1 MSNNLQIEDAMMQ
14 ETSMTGTKTTP
25 PVKTSLNVEDLKKL
39 ATNLKGVL
47 HYDTMMRTL
56 YATDASVYRELPQA
70 VAFPKSTQ
78 DLKTLIQFATKHK
91 TSLIPRTAGT
101 SLAGQCVG
109 HGIVV
114 DVSKNFTEI
123 IELNA
128 QEKWVRVQPGVVR
141 DELNKYLLPHGLM
154 FGPNTSTSN
163 RCMIGG
169 MVGNNSCGTTSIK
182 YGNTRDHV
190 LELNVLLSD
199 GSEVTVKDLNTTDF
213 KQKCEGTTLESKIYQ
228 CINEILS
235 DHDNQCEI
243 INEFPKEEVTRRN
256 TGYALDELLFSELFD
271 DEDAPAFNLCKL
283 LTGSEGT
290 LSFTTE
296 IKLNLVPLPPKE
308 KAVICTHFHDLD
320 SSLRATVIAMQ
331 HAPFAVELM
340 DDNILDCTKGQL
352 QYEKYRFFIEGEPK
366 AVLCV
371 ELKADTKTELDALVQ
386 KLIDDYKEN
395 KLGYSHPIVYGEDID
410 KVWGIRKAGLG
421 LLSNIPGD
429 AKAVAV
435 VEDTAV
441 AVEDLPAY
449 IKDFKAMLAGF
460 NTESVYY
467 AHAGAGELHMR
478 PLLDLKKKEDRKRF
492 RDIGRATAELVKKY
506 EGANSGEHGDGR
518 VRGEFL
524 ELLVGKVNY
533 QLFKK
538 VKQTFD
544 PNNIFNPGKIV
555 DAPPINEDLR
565 YDEDQKTKSFDTK
578 MDFSDTDGILRML
591 EKCTGSGDCRKTH
604 LIGGTMCPSYMATRN
619 ERDTTRARAN
629 ILREFLTRSNDA
641 NPFAHEEVKEVMSLC
656 MSCKGCKSEC
666 PSNVD
671 MATLK
676 AEYQYQYYKKHG
688 VPQRAKLFANITD
701 LHKKG
706 SILPSINNLGI
717 SLFGGMMKKRF
728 GIAEERSIPHLYKTT
743 LTKWFKKN
751 YKKIKPKSPKSKVY
765 FFNDEFTNYLDTP
778 VGMKA
783 IELLCK
789 LGYEVEI
796 PEHVESGRAQLSK
809 GLLDEAQK
817 LARKNVSLLKNKV
830 TENTPIVG
838 VEPSAI
844 LGFRDE
850 YIRLVEK
857 SNMEAAKAL
866 GKNALTIEEFLWKEV
881 EKGNISPSDF
891 STNSKTVLLHGHC
904 HQKALSSVNYTAW
917 LLALPENYNVE
928 VIPSGCCGMAG
939 SFGYEAENYKVSM
952 EVGELVLFPAVR
964 ESNRDTIIAA
974 PGTSC
979 RHQIHDGTKRKSQH
993 PVEVLFDALV

>member
-1 MSNNLQIEDAMMQ
+1 MSDNLQIE
-14 ETSMTGTKTTP
+14 TTMKKKMEEIP
-25 PVKTSLNVEDLKKL
+25 PFNIVKVSLKIEDLKKL
-39 ATNLKGVL
+39 EKDLEGSL
-47 HYDTMMRTL
+47 YYDKKMRTL

-70 VAFPKSTQ
+70 VAFPKSVK
-78 DLKTLIQFATKHK
+78 DLQTLIQFATQKE

-114 DVSKNFTEI
+114 DVSKHFTKILEF
-123 IELNA
+123 NA

-141 DELNKYLLPHGLM
+141 DELNKYLAPHGLM

-169 MVGNNSCGTTSIK
+169 MVGNNSCGTTSVK

-190 LELNVLLSD
+190 LELKTLLSD
-199 GSEVTVKDLNTTDF
+199 GSEATFNAINQTILDNKCKGENLENKIYDCLNT
-213 KQKCEGTTLESKIYQ
+213 
-228 CINEILS
+228 ILS
-235 DHDNQCEI
+235 NHDYQCEI

-256 TGYALDELLFSELFD
+256 TGYALDQLLFTDLFD
-271 DEDAPAFNLCKL
+271 DEDAPPFNLCKL

-290 LSFTTE
+290 LAFTTE

-308 KAVICTHFHDLD
+308 KALVCSHFHDLE
-320 SSLRATVIAMQ
+320 SSLKATVVSMQ

-340 DDNILDCTKGQL
+340 DDHILDCTKGQL
-352 QYEKYRFFIEGEPK
+352 QYEPYRFFLEGEPK

-371 ELKADTKTELDALVQ
+371 ELGADTKAELEALTQ
-386 KLIDDYKEN
+386 KLIDDYKQN
-395 KLGYSHPIVYGEDID
+395 DIGGYAHPVVYGEDIQ

-421 LLSNIPGD
+421 LLSNMPGD
-429 AKAVAV
+429 AKPVTV

-449 IKDFKAMLAGF
+449 IADFKKMLASF
-460 NTESVYY
+460 NTQSVYY

-478 PLLDLKKKEDRKRF
+478 PLLDLKKKEDRERF
-492 RDIGRATAELVKKY
+492 RAIGKATAELVKKY

-524 ELLVGKVNY
+524 ELLVGKINY
-533 QLFKK
+533 QLFRKIK
-538 VKQTFD
+538 ATFD
-544 PNNIFNPGKIV
+544 PKNIFNPGKIV

-565 YDEDQKTKSFDTK
+565 YEENQETKTFNTK
-578 MDFSDTDGILRML
+578 MDFSDTDGILRMV

-604 LIGGTMCPSYMATRN
+604 LMGGTMCPSFMATRN
-619 ERDTTRARAN
+619 EEDTTRARAN
-629 ILREFLTRSNDA
+629 ILREFLTRSNDE
-641 NPFAHEEVKEVMSLC
+641 NPFAHEEVKEVMDLC
-656 MSCKGCKSEC
+656 LSCKGCTSEC

-671 MATLK
+671 MTTLK
-676 AEYQYQYYKKHG
+676 AEFQYQYYKKHG

-701 LHKKG
+701 LHKKAA
-706 SILPSINNLGI
+706 ILPSFSNLGI
-717 SLFGGMMKKRF
+717 NLFGNMMKKRF
-728 GIAEERSIPHLYKTT
+728 GIAEQRSIPKLYKTT
-743 LTKWFKKN
+743 LAKWFKKN
-751 YKKIKPKSPKSKVY
+751 QKKLQPKNSKGKVY

-778 VGMKA
+778 IGIKA

-796 PEHVESGRAQLSK
+796 PEHVESGRAHLSK
-809 GLLDEAQK
+809 GLLDEAQT

-830 TENTPIVG
+830 NENTPIVG

-850 YIRLVEK
+850 YIRLVDRSE
-857 SNMEAAKAL
+857 METAKAL
-866 GKNALTIEEFLWKEV
+866 GKYALTMEEFLWREV
-881 EKGNISPSDF
+881 EKGKISAADF
-891 STNSKTVLLHGHC
+891 SKDTKTVLLHGHC
-904 HQKALSSVNYTAW
+904 HQKSLSSVDYTAW
-917 LLALPENYNVE
+917 LLSLPENYQVE

-939 SFGYEAENYKVSM
+939 SFGYEAEHYKVSM
-952 EVGELVLFPAVR
+952 QIGELVLFPAVKKAN
-964 ESNRDTIIAA
+964 SSTIIAA

-979 RHQIHDGTKRKSQH
+979 RHQIHDGTKRTALH
-993 PVEVLFDALV
+993 PVEILHAALI